1 MKQRP
6 AWKNAKT
13 KTGLVHVYTGD
24 GKGKTS
30 AGIGL
35 LTRAAGQDLKC
46 CLIQFMK
53 GKYPYGE
60 IKSLKKLGK
69 IDIKQFGKLEF
80 IRKGEA
86 KEIDK
91 KEAEKAT
98 KEAKKVVCSGKYDL
112 VVLDE
117 ICVSEFMGLVN
128 VQKILDIIKDKSD
141 RTELVLTGRK
151 ANKKIFSKADYI
163 TFFENKKHPFKKGI
177 LARKGIEF

>member
-1 MKQRP
+1 MKP
-6 AWKNAKT
+6 TWDSKKT
-13 KTGLVHVYTGD
+13 ETGLVHIYTGN

-35 LTRAAGQDLKC
+35 LTRAAGQGLKC

-69 IDIKQFGKLEF
+69 ITIKQFGKLEF
-80 IRKGEA
+80 IKKGSA
-86 KEIDK
+86 KNIDK
-91 KEAEKAT
+91 QEAGKALNEARKAT
-98 KEAKKVVCSGKYDL
+98 GFGKYDL

-128 VQKILDIIKDKSD
+128 VRKILDIIKDKSKN
-141 RTELVLTGRK
+141 TELILTGRK
-151 ANKKIFSKADYI
+151 ANKKLFALADYI
-163 TFFENKKHPFKKGI
+163 TFFENKKHPFEKGI